1 MKQGVRLSHLSRLFD
16 VRGITDLFDSFVPSE
31 DQYQMISR
39 LESRLDRNGA
49 KLLRFLTIGDV
60 ISDEESTK
68 IIGEELCYELSKLGL
83 LTHHDGKLRL
93 SGLSLHRYRGVWFFS
108 DVPQPSP
115 TLYFGADSIALASRL
130 SRGTGHRALDLCAG
144 PGIQTLVLASLG
156 YVVDSIDI
164 NPFASRLCEI
174 NASCN
179 SLSDN
184 VIVRTG
190 DLFSPLGPKETFDV
204 IVANP
209 PLLPIPEGIPYP
221 FVGDGGPDGLTV
233 VRRIIAGMRG
243 RLTNQGQ
250 FLMVGMS
257 CRDDFSILSTSELS
271 DMLSGAGL
279 AGLMT
284 VISSYGI
291 GDTNPWISGVA
302 LTSKAHSPQS
312 AANIREIKERLVR
325 EYAQQ
330 GATAVCTYVLRAWPS
345 ACPKLT
351 VRDYS
356 GDNNDRAPWIMT

>member
-1 MKQGVRLSHLSRLFD
+1 MYPSTRLGD
-16 VRGITDLFDSFVPSE
+16 DLF
-31 DQYQMISR
+31 
-39 LESRLDRNGA
+39 ESIA
-49 KLLRFLTIGDV
+49 FA
-60 ISDEESTK
+60 S
-68 IIGEELCYELSKLGL
+68 SKGL
-83 LTHHDGKLRL
+83 LTRIVTNGEWAENDESARKMIESFRSVGLNELNISYDDFHSAWIPVDYVTRAWKLSKGQGFSSVVFAVGSGPHSRITPETMMRLMGEDVPLAYDESGRPNKSAGVADDGTSYMISNSKILRI
-93 SGLSLHRYRGVWFFS
+93 GRGRTLRESYCRFRKTS
-108 DVPQPSP
+108 DV
-115 TLYFGADSIALASRL
+115 YK
-130 SRGTGHRALDLCAG
+130 
-144 PGIQTLVLASLG
+144 
-156 YVVDSIDI
+156 
-164 NPFASRLCEI
+164 EI